1 MTFAIMITTHN
12 RCADLRRTCAALT
25 SLSPPPDEVLI
36 CADGC
41 TDGTLSMVRRE
52 FPGFV
57 VLENDKRQ
65 GSVASRDRM
74 LRLAT
79 SDVVISL
86 DDDSYPIDRDF
97 LTRLRNVLEH
107 HPEAAVISFAAIR
120 EQDCR
125 GRAAPSR
132 DECRGRYVAA
142 YANCG
147 AAMRREVYL
156 KVSGFPTFFGHMY
169 EEADYALQCYAA
181 GFAVWF
187 EPDLVVRHHI
197 PPCRSRSTPAF
208 APACACRSAT
218 TRTATRPS
226 WSSAAAC
233 ARRCWRTPRTAATGR
248 ARTSITGR
256 RATGRASSCPT
267 ATPACTIGSRGPRCL
282 SSTSPTI
289 LRNRTFGPRNASRT
303 RVCCRCSTAC
313 VLITPAGPTRNAS
326 LPMR

>member
-147 AAMRREVYL
+147 AAMRRDVYL
-156 KVSGFPTFFGHMY
+156 RLAGFPTFFRHGY
-169 EEADYALQCYAA
+169 EEPDYALQCYAA
-181 GFAVWF
+181 GRAVWF
-187 EPDLVVRHHI
+187 EPDLVVRHHMSGVNRHVGRRQRLHARNELWSVLLRCPWPYLPAVALFRVWRQLRYAATQSLSDVLLQPAWWLSALRGVPQCIAGRAPI
-197 PPCRSRSTPAF
+197 PWQTY
-208 APACACRSAT
+208 
-218 TRTATRPS
+218 
-226 WSSAAAC
+226 WGWMKL
-233 ARRCWRTPRTAATGR
+233 ARRQIDWRGELVVAVGGTG
-248 ARTSITGR
+248 A
-256 RATGRASSCPT
+256 
-267 ATPACTIGSRGPRCL
+267 
-282 SSTSPTI
+282 
-289 LRNRTFGPRNASRT
+289 
-303 RVCCRCSTAC
+303 
-313 VLITPAGPTRNAS
+313 
-326 LPMR
+326 